1 MASDDQDP
9 FRPAESIR
17 CPTCGAKQGWT
28 DTCRRCKSD
37 LRLLR
42 VALDSYERHRPSSLQ
57 DLDTGFLETALRHA
71 RRCHELWPGPESHR
85 LMAVCQLLRG
95 DWLEAIALARAVEE
109 PGTETVR

>member
-1 MASDDQDP
+1 MAIEDLGVS
-9 FRPAESIR
+9 RATEGLR

-42 VALDSYERHRPSSLQ
+42 VALDAYERNCRSSLQ
-57 DLDTGFLETALRHA
+57 ELDTGFLETALRHA
-71 RRCHELWPGPESHR
+71 ARCHELWPGPESHR

-95 DWLEAIALARAVEE
+95 DCLQAIDLARAVEE